1 MAEKGSEKKIEC
13 GTQVFLELKFNMLL
27 LLILVTCFFL
37 CNFAIDNISCLHERL
52 NTIHK
57 HTNFYHFYLVAAIH
71 VIKMAESRVYL
82 ALSKIM

>member
-1 MAEKGSEKKIEC
+1 MTEKRFEKKIEC
-13 GTQVFLELKFNMLL
+13 ETQGFFEIKIQYA
-27 LLILVTCFFL
+27 LIADTCDMFFL
-37 CNFAIDNISCLHERL
+37 CNFAIDIISCLHKRP

-57 HTNFYHFYLVAAIH
+57 HTNFYHFYLVATIH

>member
-13 GTQVFLELKFNMLL
+13 GTQGFLEIKIQYA
-27 LLILVTCFFL
+27 LIADTCDMFFL